1 MIRPSRGTF
10 IPEYVYEV
18 SVKRS
23 FYIKS
28 TFAAAPMASTF
39 MVSVAFAAPYEKSVP
54 GGFPF
59 ELELDTESCERLCYA
74 GHPSSGVSYVKGYA
88 VSPQTALSIS
98 VASGA
103 DATVSMDDLSMEIS
117 LIYENESNTASA
129 EETVRAY
136 EEGDLEPGAWYPLFE
151 ETNIDNLAERDR
163 LYSGSL
169 SSIKVELEYKGM
181 RNERSDKTVYLQVC
195 SQEELND
202 LVNASEGF

>member
-1 MIRPSRGTF
+1 MI
-10 IPEYVYEV
+10 
-18 SVKRS
+18 
-23 FYIKS
+23 
-28 TFAAAPMASTF
+28 
-39 MVSVAFAAPYEKSVP
+39 
-54 GGFPF
+54 
-59 ELELDTESCERLCYA
+59 
-74 GHPSSGVSYVKGYA
+74 VKGKVHKFGSDVDTDVIIPARY
-88 VSPQTALSIS
+88 L
-98 VASGA
+98 
-103 DATVSMDDLSMEIS
+103 
-117 LIYENESNTASA
+117 NTASA